1 MSDVFGPVKLDFSS
15 FYKFVSSIGL
25 LLLAAAV
32 ALPWF
37 ALRATAPNAPAG
49 TEASSNV
56 DLALDARAQQFL
68 FIVSVYPWLSGVL
81 FVLGSVLTGYGLFA
95 WRSRQKKQDADEDE
109 TYRQRAEL
117 GQSSKA
123 SSEDREE
130 KLDQEA
136 VEGDTS
142 RDKGSA
148 GLAGDGERKKV
159 VSEPLER
166 LDTAT
171 RDRYRVRRELIT
183 RAEERVEK
191 LLGAAFIDT
200 HQIETGVRLSG
211 PRSPILDLVARAK
224 DGDRWTSFAIEVR
237 VVDRSPST
245 APRLRDA
252 MLAVAIAAR
261 DVPEGQ
267 VQVQRVGRPPI
278 AKSVSICLVVVSD
291 EDRGIRQSTQV
302 ASLSFKDR
310 LSATV
315 EVVNAVLL
323 RKTGVIC
330 ISQSEFEKTSA
341 AWLQEKILEVMQ
353 RPELAMIRL

>member
-1 MSDVFGPVKLDFSS
+1 MSDLFSPVKLDFSS
-15 FYKFVSSIGL
+15 FYKFVSSVGL

-37 ALRATAPNAPAG
+37 ALRATAPDAPAG
-49 TEASSNV
+49 TPASLNV

-68 FIVSVYPWLSGVL
+68 FIVSAYPWVSGVL

-109 TYRQRAEL
+109 TYRQRIEL
-117 GQSSKA
+117 GQSVKA
-123 SSEDREE
+123 SPEDREE

-136 VEGDTS
+136 LEDDTS
-142 RDKGSA
+142 RDKDSAGSA
-148 GLAGDGERKKV
+148 GDEVREGAV
-159 VSEPLER
+159 PEPLER
-166 LDTAT
+166 PDTAT
-171 RDRYRVRRELIT
+171 RDRYRARREFIA
-183 RAEERVEK
+183 RAEERVET
-191 LLGAAFIDT
+191 LLGAAFIKT

-211 PRSPILDLVARAK
+211 PRSPILDLVARSN
-224 DGDRWTSFAIEVR
+224 DGDRWTSFAMEVR

-245 APRLRDA
+245 ALRLRDA

-278 AKSVSICLVVVSD
+278 AKSVSICFVVVSD
-291 EDRGIRQSTQV
+291 EERGIGQPTQV
-302 ASLSFKDR
+302 PTPSFKDR

-330 ISQSEFEKTSA
+330 MSQSEFDQASA
-341 AWLQEKILEVMQ
+341 ASLQENVLEVMQ
-353 RPELAMIRL
+353 RPELAIIRL